1 LLSFAIGAAY
11 AGVAG
16 ALLASQVQ
24 FIEPAQFAVGVS
36 IMMYLMVVVGGPGY
50 FLGPVVGAAVGVV
63 MPEWLRDVPLV
74 SNWYLPMF
82 GAAVV
87 LMMIWLPDGLLSLP
101 DRIKA
106 KRQARQ
112 ASADRAAA
120 AASLGVSS

>member
-1 LLSFAIGAAY
+1 
-11 AGVAG
+11 
-16 ALLASQVQ
+16 
-24 FIEPAQFAVGVS
+24 
-36 IMMYLMVVVGGPGY
+36 
-50 FLGPVVGAAVGVV
+50 
-63 MPEWLRDVPLV
+63 
-74 SNWYLPMF
+74 MF

>member
-1 LLSFAIGAAY
+1 
-11 AGVAG
+11 
-16 ALLASQVQ
+16 
-24 FIEPAQFAVGVS
+24 
-36 IMMYLMVVVGGPGY
+36 
-50 FLGPVVGAAVGVV
+50 
-63 MPEWLRDVPLV
+63 MPEWLRDVPLI